1 MPAGF
6 ANSNGEFYVFGLLG
20 WQISGFGNQ
29 YNSDLLPQIIAFME
43 SKNQAFDTYENGVVT
58 VNKSV
63 FDTSASCENAYSWN
77 GNTYVVSKITMKINE
92 DGVDEIFAADNDAD
106 APVEFFNMQ
115 GQKVV
120 EPAAGQL
127 LIRRQGNKVSKVIVK

>member
-1 MPAGF
+1 
-6 ANSNGEFYVFGLLG
+6 
-20 WQISGFGNQ
+20 
-29 YNSDLLPQIIAFME
+29 
-43 SKNQAFDTYENGVVT
+43 
-58 VNKSV
+58 
-63 FDTSASCENAYSWN
+63 
-77 GNTYVVSKITMKINE
+77 MKINE